1 MFLRIMPVL
10 KNHRGVVR
18 DLDLPTTL
26 VIHVEQLARCV
37 CPCPD
42 SNFQTKIS
50 FGSP

>member
-37 CPCPD
+37 CV
-42 SNFQTKIS
+42 SGQ
-50 FGSP
+50 